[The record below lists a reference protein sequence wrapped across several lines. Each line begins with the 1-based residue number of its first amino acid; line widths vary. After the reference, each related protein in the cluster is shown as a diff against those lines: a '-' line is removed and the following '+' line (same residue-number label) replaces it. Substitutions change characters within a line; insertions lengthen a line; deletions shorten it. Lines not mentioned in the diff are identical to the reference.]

1 VPWPVERFQRLYV
14 AVIPAAPVA
23 ATLLWVLWAC
33 TQAGAAQPL
42 PYVPLL
48 NPLEVTQAF
57 ALLVGYAWW
66 KNSGPHLTRDE
77 GARAAGRALFAVLAF
92 LALNAVVGRIVHFS
106 MDVPFD
112 LERLGE
118 SAIFQTGISILWGV
132 VAGLLMT
139 LSRLRLDRPVWMMGA
154 ALLAALILKLF
165 LIDLGNVG
173 GVARIVSFLATGV
186 LILLIGYFAP
196 VPPRTPSPEQEPTT

>member
-1 VPWPVERFQRLYV
+1 VSLYA
-14 AVIPAAPVA
+14 AVIPAAPVV

-33 TQAGAAQPL
+33 AQAGAPLPL

-48 NPLEVTQAF
+48 NPLELTQAF
-57 ALLVGYAWW
+57 ALLVAYAWW
-66 KNSGPHLTRDE
+66 KTSDSNPTGDDE
-77 GARAAGRALFAVLAF
+77 VRAAGRAVLAVIAF
-92 LALNAVVGRIVHFS
+92 LALNAVVGRVVHFS
-106 MDVPFD
+106 MNVPFE
-112 LERLGE
+112 LERLVE

-132 VAGLLMT
+132 VAGVLMT
-139 LSRLRLDRPVWMMGA
+139 LSRLRLDRPIWMVGA

-165 LIDLGNVG
+165 LVDLGNVG

-196 VPPRTPSPEQEPTT
+196 VPPRTANPEREPTA